1 MEEDYV
7 MIPGSGTKKIIR
19 DVKKEI
25 ETAFLDYSM
34 SVIVSRAL
42 PDVRDGLKPV
52 HRRILYTMHERGND
66 PSHPYRKSADTV
78 GAVLGSY
85 HPHGDASVY
94 DAMVRLAQDFS
105 LRYPLVDGQGNFGS
119 VDGDPPAAYRYT
131 EARMSRMAVE
141 MLTDIEKDTIDW
153 DPNFD
158 ETKKEPSVL
167 PCRFPNL
174 LVNGSQGIAVGM
186 ATNIPP
192 HNLSEVI
199 DGCIAYIDD
208 PDIDLPGLMEYIK
221 GPDFPT
227 AGIIMGRSGI
237 RAAYATGRGK
247 ITLRGRATIEE
258 TKNGR
263 TQIIITEIPYMVNKA
278 RLIENMAD
286 LVKDKRIEGITH
298 SMCIASVL
306 LQKDPELV
314 TGAGAGLDSAG
325 LKRKTEVIRRGI
337 GLHHPDPMDG
347 MEVLQKVGGF
357 DLAAMAGAFLGGA
370 IYHVPVVIDGVIA
383 AAAAAAAGRIAPA
396 ATDYML
402 AAHVSAEPASIWLLD
417 LIGVTPA
424 IQAGLRLGEGTGAL
438 ALFPLLDMALSI
450 YRDMDTF
457 AEMEIE
463 EYKPLV

>member
-1 MEEDYV
+1 MEE
-7 MIPGSGTKKIIR
+7 TRWKEKI
-19 DVKKEI
+19 KP
-25 ETAFLDYSM
+25 LDENAM
-34 SVIVSRAL
+34 EEARA
-42 PDVRDGLKPV
+42 
-52 HRRILYTMHERGND
+52 HWM
-66 PSHPYRKSADTV
+66 TV
-78 GAVLGSY
+78 GKPLFSLGSLE
-85 HPHGDASVY
+85 DAVIQIAGIKGTS
-94 DAMVRLAQDFS
+94 DFE
-105 LRYPLVDGQGNFGS
+105 LRKRGLIIMCADNGVVEEGVTQTGQE
-119 VDGDPPAAYRYT
+119 VTAAVVSNMTRGRSCSCLMAEKAET
-131 EARMSRMAVE
+131 EVFP
-141 MLTDIEKDTIDW
+141 IDM
-153 DPNFD
+153 
-158 ETKKEPSVL
+158 
-167 PCRFPNL
+167 
-174 LVNGSQGIAVGM
+174 GIACEVEHRGELHPLTERKIRRGTSNFTKAAAMTRQEVLTAILTGIDAVRVLKEQGYRLSAVGEM
-186 ATNIPP
+186 
-192 HNLSEVI
+192 
-199 DGCIAYIDD
+199 
-208 PDIDLPGLMEYIK
+208 
-221 GPDFPT
+221 
-227 AGIIMGRSGI
+227 GIGNTTTSS
-237 RAAYATGRGK
+237 A
-247 ITLRGRATIEE
+247 
-258 TKNGR
+258 
-263 TQIIITEIPYMVNKA
+263 V
-278 RLIENMAD
+278 
-286 LVKDKRIEGITH
+286 
-298 SMCIASVL
+298 ASVL

-325 LKRKTEVIRRGI
+325 LKRKTEAIRRGI

>member
-1 MEEDYV
+1 MTLQETIEQIHPLSKEAMDRAKAHWDGIAKPLHSLGKLEDVLIQIAGITGKEEISIEKRALLTFCADNGVVEENVTQSGQEVTATVAENFLQEKATAAILCRSAHADLFPIDIGMARDTKVPRYKV
-7 MIPGSGTKKIIR
+7 AYGTKNMAKGPAMTR
-19 DVKKEI
+19 EQAAD
-25 ETAFLDYSM
+25 A
-34 SVIVSRAL
+34 
-42 PDVRDGLKPV
+42 
-52 HRRILYTMHERGND
+52 ILY
-66 PSHPYRKSADTV
+66 
-78 GAVLGSY
+78 
-85 HPHGDASVY
+85 
-94 DAMVRLAQDFS
+94 
-105 LRYPLVDGQGNFGS
+105 
-119 VDGDPPAAYRYT
+119 
-131 EARMSRMAVE
+131 
-141 MLTDIEKDTIDW
+141 
-153 DPNFD
+153 
-158 ETKKEPSVL
+158 
-167 PCRFPNL
+167 
-174 LVNGSQGIAVGM
+174 GM
-186 ATNIPP
+186 
-192 HNLSEVI
+192 
-199 DGCIAYIDD
+199 
-208 PDIDLPGLMEYIK
+208 
-221 GPDFPT
+221 
-227 AGIIMGRSGI
+227 
-237 RAAYATGRGK
+237 
-247 ITLRGRATIEE
+247 
-258 TKNGR
+258 
-263 TQIIITEIPYMVNKA
+263 Q
-278 RLIENMAD
+278 
-286 LVKDKRIEGITH
+286 LVKDLKEEGYRLIATGEMGIGNTTT
-298 SMCIASVL
+298 SSAVASVL

>member
-1 MEEDYV
+1 MQIGWIQQTLTPSLDRPYNIVFAGDHGVAEEKV
-7 MIPGSGTKKIIR
+7 SLSP
-19 DVKKEI
+19 KEV
-25 ETAFLDYSM
+25 TRQMVDNFLKGGAGISFLCRQHGFRLRVVDAG
-34 SVIVSRAL
+34 VDAEL
-42 PDVRDGLKPV
+42 PAADGLIDLKI
-52 HRRILYTMHERGND
+52 RRGTRNFVDTAAMTREEMELAVERG
-66 PSHPYRKSADTV
+66 
-78 GAVLGSY
+78 
-85 HPHGDASVY
+85 ASVA
-94 DAMVRLAQDFS
+94 AM
-105 LRYPLVDGQGNFGS
+105 
-119 VDGDPPAAYRYT
+119 
-131 EARMSRMAVE
+131 
-141 MLTDIEKDTIDW
+141 
-153 DPNFD
+153 
-158 ETKKEPSVL
+158 
-167 PCRFPNL
+167 CRD
-174 LVNGSQGIAVGM
+174 
-186 ATNIPP
+186 
-192 HNLSEVI
+192 
-199 DGCIAYIDD
+199 DGCNVISF
-208 PDIDLPGLMEYIK
+208 GEM
-221 GPDFPT
+221 
-227 AGIIMGRSGI
+227 GIGNTTTSS
-237 RAAYATGRGK
+237 A
-247 ITLRGRATIEE
+247 
-258 TKNGR
+258 
-263 TQIIITEIPYMVNKA
+263 V
-278 RLIENMAD
+278 
-286 LVKDKRIEGITH
+286 
-298 SMCIASVL
+298 ASVL

-325 LKRKTEVIRRGI
+325 LKRKTEAIRRGI

>member
-1 MEEDYV
+1 MTLEE
-7 MIPGSGTKKIIR
+7 T
-19 DVKKEI
+19 
-25 ETAFLDYSM
+25 L
-34 SVIVSRAL
+34 
-42 PDVRDGLKPV
+42 
-52 HRRILYTMHERGND
+52 RRIVPADRSIEEEAWRRWDSIAKPLRGLGLLEEAVARIAGMTRTVEVD
-66 PSHPYRKSADTV
+66 LSRRAVAVFCADNGVVEEGVTQTGQEV
-78 GAVLGSY
+78 TAV
-85 HPHGDASVY
+85 V
-94 DAMVRLAQDFS
+94 
-105 LRYPLVDGQGNFGS
+105 
-119 VDGDPPAAYRYT
+119 T
-131 EARMSRMAVE
+131 E
-141 MLTDIEKDTIDW
+141 
-153 DPNFD
+153 
-158 ETKKEPSVL
+158 
-167 PCRFPNL
+167 
-174 LVNGSQGIAVGM
+174 
-186 ATNIPP
+186 
-192 HNLSEVI
+192 NLSKGDTSVCKMARVAHA
-199 DGCIAYIDD
+199 DVF
-208 PDIDLPGLMEYIK
+208 PVDIGVKCAVTGENILPRKVAHGTRNMTK
-221 GPDFPT
+221 GPAMT
-227 AGIIMGRSGI
+227 REETVKALEVGIELMQDLKQQGYRIV
-237 RAAYATGRGK
+237 ATG
-247 ITLRGRATIEE
+247 E
-258 TKNGR
+258 
-263 TQIIITEIPYMVNKA
+263 M
-278 RLIENMAD
+278 
-286 LVKDKRIEGITH
+286 GIGNTTT
-298 SMCIASVL
+298 SSAVASVL

-325 LKRKTEVIRRGI
+325 LKRKTEAIRRGI

>member
-1 MEEDYV
+1 MTIV
-7 MIPGSGTKKIIR
+7 
-19 DVKKEI
+19 DVLEQNSRSYGDEVCLVEINPEVKEI
-25 ETAFLDYSM
+25 RRVTWKEYELIEPNPMTHYRREITWRVFDEKANRFANLL
-34 SVIVSRAL
+34 ISRGIKKGDKVAILLMNCLEWLPIYFGIMKTGAL
-42 PDVRDGLKPV
+42 AVPLNFRYAPDEIRYCVEKAEADVFPIDMGIACEV
-52 HRRILYTMHERGND
+52 EHRGEL
-66 PSHPYRKSADTV
+66 
-78 GAVLGSY
+78 
-85 HPHGDASVY
+85 
-94 DAMVRLAQDFS
+94 
-105 LRYPLVDGQGNFGS
+105 YPLTERKIRRGTSNFTKAAAMTRQEVLTAILTGIDAVRVLKEQG
-119 VDGDPPAAYRYT
+119 YRL
-131 EARMSRMAVE
+131 S
-141 MLTDIEKDTIDW
+141 
-153 DPNFD
+153 
-158 ETKKEPSVL
+158 
-167 PCRFPNL
+167 
-174 LVNGSQGIAVGM
+174 AVGEM
-186 ATNIPP
+186 
-192 HNLSEVI
+192 
-199 DGCIAYIDD
+199 
-208 PDIDLPGLMEYIK
+208 
-221 GPDFPT
+221 
-227 AGIIMGRSGI
+227 GIGNTTTSS
-237 RAAYATGRGK
+237 A
-247 ITLRGRATIEE
+247 
-258 TKNGR
+258 
-263 TQIIITEIPYMVNKA
+263 V
-278 RLIENMAD
+278 
-286 LVKDKRIEGITH
+286 
-298 SMCIASVL
+298 ASVL

-325 LKRKTEVIRRGI
+325 LKRKTEAIRRGI